1 MMLSYI
7 APEIID
13 GTYVVKLD
21 KDEVECETKKWKC
34 ALIVYIT
41 RENWV

>member
-1 MMLSYI
+1 MGIPVCGNRSSENGMMLSYI

-21 KDEVECETKKWKC
+21 KDALKYETKK
-34 ALIVYIT
+34 
-41 RENWV
+41 